1 MNRIQFFVLT
11 GLSGLFFL
19 LLMGNLY
26 LGYSVATSQVKAANA
41 QAFVSQAVAFN
52 KNFSALAQAIAQV
65 SQKSNDPALKDLL
78 ARQGITIRAASTNS
92 TDTPATPPSR

>member
-52 KNFSALAQAIAQV
+52 KNFSALAQV